1 MTNYKPFLKAFR
13 THSLYIVKASVL
25 FLVRLLIV
33 ALTLDILKVN
43 SGFGVIAV
51 VLACG
56 AVFGILGLSNKT
68 RQSVKPDVSPALPDV
83 PPIAPAEPV
92 DPQKPLSQEEIDF
105 YTLPDDEDPPACYAG
120 LYAQVDLPDLSK

>member
-56 AVFGILGLSNKT
+56 AVFGFLGLSNKA
-68 RQSVKPDVSPALPDV
+68 RQSVKPEVSPALPDV
-83 PPIAPAEPV
+83 PPIAPAEPIAIGELPY
-92 DPQKPLSQEEIDF
+92 PQELQR
-105 YTLPDDEDPPACYAG
+105 PPE
-120 LYAQVDLPDLSK
+120 LIQPKEV